1 MKQIFSKIQPE
12 LLLHVINRYGDIGE
26 ERKDLTPEHEFL
38 QISTFKMKKGKTFQ
52 AHYHLEQIK
61 ETTKTQESWV
71 VIKGS
76 VKLFLYDIDESL
88 IVREILYPGDCSVTL
103 HGGHN
108 YLALEDDTVI
118 YEYKTGPYNGQAKD
132 KQFINVQ

>member
-38 QISTFKMKKGKTFQ
+38 QTSTFKMKKGKTFQ
-52 AHYHLEQIK
+52 AHHHLEQIK

-88 IVREILYPGDCSVTL
+88 LIEEILHPGDCSITL